1 MHANGARGGKEKKNG
16 ERGKG
21 RGGEKK
27 KEKKKGGKGEERSA
41 EQGRRPA
48 GSCAGRGAARPG
60 GTGERSCAAFWRGIY
75 RAGGPRVLG
84 VREPPALAARG
95 RHVIGGGG
103 PPAHLPP
110 PSPAPPLCKL
120 LRRVLARG
128 AVSSRGS
135 RISPLHP
142 RAGTPLSF
150 ILSFRVP
157 ILEQSLRVRGAPR
170 ADATAGGCEGCASRR
185 AAAQR
190 GRSAVTHA
198 ARPPPP
204 HPRIECSPSPRGPTS
219 VPHAGSVPRPS
230 LCNFSWGR
238 EKAGGCAERRK
249 KERRRKMGSSSSQD
263 PKSFALSRLE
273 PAGICPRHA
282 PCGDG
287 AGPGRRCGDAERR
300 ARTHTPEAVSL
311 PPAAPPEPRVSPT
324 ARCAPGSPVLPQGAP
339 ARPPARCRPAA
350 APTDAA
356 SPCGLQCVPHWGL
369 WHPVGLCPG

>member
-1 MHANGARGGKEKKNG
+1 MQTGRGEGRRRKTGRG
-16 ERGKG
+16 ERG
-21 RGGEKK
+21 GGEKK
-27 KEKKKGGKGEERSA
+27 KKKKKGGKGEERSA

-238 EKAGGCAERRK
+238 EKAGGCAERR
-249 KERRRKMGSSSSQD
+249 RRGGGRWAPPLRKTRKAS
-263 PKSFALSRLE
+263 LSPGWNR
-273 PAGICPRHA
+273 PASA
-282 PCGDG
+282 PGMRRAGTVRGRGGG
-287 AGPGRRCGDAERR
+287 AGMRSAGHGHTHRRPSPSRR
-300 ARTHTPEAVSL
+300 LHLR
-311 PPAAPPEPRVSPT
+311 
-324 ARCAPGSPVLPQGAP
+324 SPV
-339 ARPPARCRPAA
+339 
-350 APTDAA
+350 
-356 SPCGLQCVPHWGL
+356 
-369 WHPVGLCPG
+369 